1 MTTGLRASTFENLQL
16 NAGMFLANFDYSTAT
31 DAASLGALLKT
42 EREKTSGSALIGA
55 TRGGGTF
62 VCTPNTRSIEA
73 DGKREEW
80 KGSSVNDGWTIKL
93 TTTLLEINADNL
105 KRSFG
110 TADVTD
116 TEKKHTIKIRT
127 DIKDADY
134 IDSLAWVGDT
144 SKGYVLI
151 AIKNALN
158 TAGATLTWTD
168 KGEGTIPVE
177 FIAHQD
183 GLETDGYAPC
193 EVIFFDRRR
202 LTTRGRV
209 RALPHFR
216 RF

>member
-31 DAASLGALLKT
+31 DAATLGALLKT

-62 VCTPNTRSIEA
+62 VCTPNKRSIEA

-134 IDSLAWVGDT
+134 IDSLVWVGDT

-177 FIAHQD
+177 FTAHQD

-193 EVIFFDRRR
+193 EVIFFDP
-202 LTTRGRV
+202 
-209 RALPHFR
+209 AA
-216 RF
+216 

>member
-31 DAASLGALLKT
+31 DAASLGEMLKT

-134 IDSLAWVGDT
+134 IDSLVWVGDT

-177 FIAHQD
+177 FTAHQD

-193 EVIFFDRRR
+193 EVIFFDP
-202 LTTRGRV
+202 
-209 RALPHFR
+209 AA
-216 RF
+216 

>member
-31 DAASLGALLKT
+31 DAATLGALLKT

-80 KGSSVNDGWTIKL
+80 KGSSVNDGWTIKM

-134 IDSLAWVGDT
+134 IESLVWVGDT

-177 FIAHQD
+177 FTAHQD

-193 EVIFFDRRR
+193 EVIFFDP
-202 LTTRGRV
+202 
-209 RALPHFR
+209 AA
-216 RF
+216 

>member
-31 DAASLGALLKT
+31 DAATLGALLKT

-93 TTTLLEINADNL
+93 TTTLLEINATNL

-127 DIKDADY
+127 DIEDADY
-134 IDSLAWVGDT
+134 IDSLVWVGDT

-177 FIAHQD
+177 FTAHQD

-193 EVIFFDRRR
+193 EVIFFDH
-202 LTTRGRV
+202 
-209 RALPHFR
+209 AA
-216 RF
+216 

>member
-31 DAASLGALLKT
+31 DAATLGALLKT

-93 TTTLLEINADNL
+93 TTTLLEINANNL

-134 IDSLAWVGDT
+134 ITSLVWVGDT

-177 FIAHQD
+177 FTAHQD

-193 EVIFFDRRR
+193 EVIFFDP
-202 LTTRGRV
+202 
-209 RALPHFR
+209 ADPSNSQKSSK
-216 RF
+216 

>member
-31 DAASLGALLKT
+31 DAATLGALLKT
-42 EREKTSGSALIGA
+42 ERAKTSGSALIGA

-93 TTTLLEINADNL
+93 TTTLLEINATNL

-116 TEKKHTIKIRT
+116 VEKKHTIKIRT

-134 IDSLAWVGDT
+134 IDSLVWVGDT

-177 FIAHQD
+177 FTAHQD

-193 EVIFFDRRR
+193 EVIFFDP
-202 LTTRGRV
+202 
-209 RALPHFR
+209 AA
-216 RF
+216 

>member
-31 DAASLGALLKT
+31 DAATLGALLKT

-134 IDSLAWVGDT
+134 IDSLVWVGDT

-168 KGEGTIPVE
+168 KGEGTIPVA
-177 FIAHQD
+177 FTAHQD

-193 EVIFFDRRR
+193 EVIFFDP
-202 LTTRGRV
+202 
-209 RALPHFR
+209 AA
-216 RF
+216 

>member
-31 DAASLGALLKT
+31 DAATLGALLKT

-93 TTTLLEINADNL
+93 TTTLLEINATNL

-116 TEKKHTIKIRT
+116 AEKKHTIKIRT

-134 IDSLAWVGDT
+134 IESLVWVGDT

-177 FIAHQD
+177 FTAHQD

-193 EVIFFDRRR
+193 EVIFFDP
-202 LTTRGRV
+202 V
-209 RALPHFR
+209 A
-216 RF
+216 

>member
-31 DAASLGALLKT
+31 DAATLGALLKT

-93 TTTLLEINADNL
+93 TTTLLEINATNL

-110 TADVTD
+110 TADVTN

-134 IDSLAWVGDT
+134 IESLVWVGDT

-177 FIAHQD
+177 FTAHQD

-193 EVIFFDRRR
+193 EVIFFDP
-202 LTTRGRV
+202 
-209 RALPHFR
+209 AA
-216 RF
+216 

>member
-31 DAASLGALLKT
+31 DAATLGALLKT

-62 VCTPNTRSIEA
+62 ICTPNTRSIEA

-93 TTTLLEINADNL
+93 TTTLLEINATNL

-134 IDSLAWVGDT
+134 IDSLVWVGDT

-177 FIAHQD
+177 FTAHQD

-193 EVIFFDRRR
+193 EVIFFDP
-202 LTTRGRV
+202 
-209 RALPHFR
+209 AA
-216 RF
+216 

>member
-31 DAASLGALLKT
+31 DAATLGALLKT
-42 EREKTSGSALIGA
+42 EREKASGSALIGA

-93 TTTLLEINADNL
+93 TTTLLEINATNL

-116 TEKKHTIKIRT
+116 MEKKHTIKIRT

-134 IDSLAWVGDT
+134 INSLVWVGDT

-151 AIKNALN
+151 AIKNAMN

-177 FIAHQD
+177 FTAHQD

-193 EVIFFDRRR
+193 EVIFFDP
-202 LTTRGRV
+202 
-209 RALPHFR
+209 AA
-216 RF
+216 

>member
-31 DAASLGALLKT
+31 DAATLGALLKT

-93 TTTLLEINADNL
+93 TTTLLEINATNL

-134 IDSLAWVGDT
+134 IDSLVWVGDT

-158 TAGATLTWTD
+158 TTGATLTWTD

-177 FIAHQD
+177 FTAHQD

-193 EVIFFDRRR
+193 EVIFFDP
-202 LTTRGRV
+202 
-209 RALPHFR
+209 AA
-216 RF
+216 

>member
-31 DAASLGALLKT
+31 DAATLGALLKT

-93 TTTLLEINADNL
+93 TTILLEINATNL

-116 TEKKHTIKIRT
+116 VEKKHTIKIRT

-134 IDSLAWVGDT
+134 IESLVWVGDT

-177 FIAHQD
+177 FTAHQD

-193 EVIFFDRRR
+193 EVIFFDP
-202 LTTRGRV
+202 
-209 RALPHFR
+209 AA
-216 RF
+216 

>member
-31 DAASLGALLKT
+31 DAATLGALLKT

-55 TRGGGTF
+55 TRGGGRF

-134 IDSLAWVGDT
+134 IESLVWVGDT

-177 FIAHQD
+177 FTAHQD

-193 EVIFFDRRR
+193 EVIFFDP
-202 LTTRGRV
+202 
-209 RALPHFR
+209 AA
-216 RF
+216 

>member
-31 DAASLGALLKT
+31 DAATLGALLKT

-62 VCTPNTRSIEA
+62 VCTPNKRSIEA

-93 TTTLLEINADNL
+93 TTTLLEINATNL

-134 IDSLAWVGDT
+134 INSLVWVGDT

-177 FIAHQD
+177 FTAHQD

-193 EVIFFDRRR
+193 EVIFFDP
-202 LTTRGRV
+202 
-209 RALPHFR
+209 AA
-216 RF
+216 

>member
-16 NAGMFLANFDYSTAT
+16 NAGMFLANFDYSTAM
-31 DAASLGALLKT
+31 DAATLGALLKT
-42 EREKTSGSALIGA
+42 EREKASGSALIGA

-127 DIKDADY
+127 GIKDADY
-134 IDSLAWVGDT
+134 ITSLVWVGDT

-177 FIAHQD
+177 FTAHQD

-193 EVIFFDRRR
+193 EVIFFDP
-202 LTTRGRV
+202 
-209 RALPHFR
+209 AA
-216 RF
+216 

>member
-31 DAASLGALLKT
+31 DAATLGALLKT

-93 TTTLLEINADNL
+93 TTTLLEINATNL

-134 IDSLAWVGDT
+134 IESLVWVGDT

-151 AIKNALN
+151 AIKNTLN

-177 FIAHQD
+177 FTAHQD

-193 EVIFFDRRR
+193 EVIFFDP
-202 LTTRGRV
+202 
-209 RALPHFR
+209 AA
-216 RF
+216 

>member
-31 DAASLGALLKT
+31 DAATLGALLKT

-134 IDSLAWVGDT
+134 IDSLVWVGDT

-177 FIAHQD
+177 FTAHQA
-183 GLETDGYAPC
+183 GLGTDGYAPC
-193 EVIFFDRRR
+193 EVIFFDP
-202 LTTRGRV
+202 
-209 RALPHFR
+209 AA
-216 RF
+216 

>member
-134 IDSLAWVGDT
+134 IESLVWVGDT

-177 FIAHQD
+177 FTAHQD
-183 GLETDGYAPC
+183 GLGTDGYAPC
-193 EVIFFDRRR
+193 EVIFFDP
-202 LTTRGRV
+202 
-209 RALPHFR
+209 AA
-216 RF
+216 

>member
-31 DAASLGALLKT
+31 DAATLGALLKT
-42 EREKTSGSALIGA
+42 EREKASGSALIGA

-93 TTTLLEINADNL
+93 TTTLLEINPNNL

-134 IDSLAWVGDT
+134 INSLVWVGDT

-177 FIAHQD
+177 FTAHQD

-193 EVIFFDRRR
+193 EVIFFDP
-202 LTTRGRV
+202 
-209 RALPHFR
+209 AS
-216 RF
+216 

>member
-31 DAASLGALLKT
+31 DAATLGALLKT

-62 VCTPNTRSIEA
+62 VCTPKTRSIEA

-93 TTTLLEINADNL
+93 TTTLLEINATNL

-134 IDSLAWVGDT
+134 INSLVWVGDT

-177 FIAHQD
+177 FTAHQD

-193 EVIFFDRRR
+193 EVIFFDP
-202 LTTRGRV
+202 
-209 RALPHFR
+209 AA
-216 RF
+216 

>member
-31 DAASLGALLKT
+31 DAAKLGELLKT
-42 EREKTSGSALIGA
+42 AREKTSGSALIGA

-93 TTTLLEINADNL
+93 TTTLLEINATNL

-127 DIKDADY
+127 DIKATDY
-134 IDSLAWVGDT
+134 IASLVWVGDT

-177 FIAHQD
+177 FTAHQD

-193 EVIFFDRRR
+193 EVIFFDP
-202 LTTRGRV
+202 
-209 RALPHFR
+209 AD
-216 RF
+216 

>member
-31 DAASLGALLKT
+31 DAATLGTLLKT
-42 EREKTSGSALIGA
+42 ERSKTSGSALIGA

-134 IDSLAWVGDT
+134 IDSLVWVGDT

-177 FIAHQD
+177 FTAHQD

-193 EVIFFDRRR
+193 EVIFFDP
-202 LTTRGRV
+202 
-209 RALPHFR
+209 AA
-216 RF
+216 

>member
-31 DAASLGALLKT
+31 DAATLGALLKT

-73 DGKREEW
+73 DGNREEW

-134 IDSLAWVGDT
+134 IDSLVWVGDT

-177 FIAHQD
+177 FTAHQD

-193 EVIFFDRRR
+193 EVIFFDP
-202 LTTRGRV
+202 
-209 RALPHFR
+209 AA
-216 RF
+216 

>member
-31 DAASLGALLKT
+31 DAATLGALLKT

-93 TTTLLEINADNL
+93 TTTLLEINATNL

-127 DIKDADY
+127 DIEDADY
-134 IDSLAWVGDT
+134 IESLVWVGDT

-177 FIAHQD
+177 FTAHQD

-193 EVIFFDRRR
+193 EVIFFDP
-202 LTTRGRV
+202 
-209 RALPHFR
+209 AA
-216 RF
+216 

>member
-31 DAASLGALLKT
+31 DAATLGALLKT

-93 TTTLLEINADNL
+93 TTTLLEINATNL

-134 IDSLAWVGDT
+134 IESLVWVGDT

-151 AIKNALN
+151 AIQNALN

-177 FIAHQD
+177 FTAHQD

-193 EVIFFDRRR
+193 EVIFFDP
-202 LTTRGRV
+202 
-209 RALPHFR
+209 AA
-216 RF
+216 

>member
-31 DAASLGALLKT
+31 DAATLGALLKT

-127 DIKDADY
+127 GIKDADY
-134 IDSLAWVGDT
+134 ITSLVWVGDT

-177 FIAHQD
+177 FTAHQD

-193 EVIFFDRRR
+193 EVIFFDP
-202 LTTRGRV
+202 
-209 RALPHFR
+209 AA
-216 RF
+216 

>member
-31 DAASLGALLKT
+31 DAATLGALLKT

-93 TTTLLEINADNL
+93 TTTLLEINATNL

-134 IDSLAWVGDT
+134 IESLVWVGDT

-177 FIAHQD
+177 FTAHQD

-193 EVIFFDRRR
+193 EVKFFDP
-202 LTTRGRV
+202 
-209 RALPHFR
+209 AA
-216 RF
+216 

>member
-16 NAGMFLANFDYSTAT
+16 NAGMFLADFDYSTAT
-31 DAASLGALLKT
+31 DAATLGALLKT

-127 DIKDADY
+127 DIKAADY
-134 IDSLAWVGDT
+134 INSLVWVGDT

-177 FIAHQD
+177 FTAHQD

-193 EVIFFDRRR
+193 EVIFFDP
-202 LTTRGRV
+202 
-209 RALPHFR
+209 AA
-216 RF
+216 

>member
-31 DAASLGALLKT
+31 DAATLGALLKT

-93 TTTLLEINADNL
+93 TTTLLEINATNL

-116 TEKKHTIKIRT
+116 TEKKHTIKIRS

-134 IDSLAWVGDT
+134 IESLVWVGDT

-177 FIAHQD
+177 FTAHQD

-193 EVIFFDRRR
+193 EVIFFDP
-202 LTTRGRV
+202 
-209 RALPHFR
+209 AA
-216 RF
+216 

>member
-31 DAASLGALLKT
+31 DAATLGALLKT

-134 IDSLAWVGDT
+134 IDSLVWVGDT

-151 AIKNALN
+151 DIKNALN

-177 FIAHQD
+177 FTAHQD

-193 EVIFFDRRR
+193 EVIFFDP
-202 LTTRGRV
+202 
-209 RALPHFR
+209 AA
-216 RF
+216 

>member
-16 NAGMFLANFDYSTAT
+16 NAGMFLADFDYSTAT
-31 DAASLGALLKT
+31 DAATLGALLKT

-93 TTTLLEINADNL
+93 TTTLLEINATNL

-134 IDSLAWVGDT
+134 IESLVWVGDT

-177 FIAHQD
+177 FTAHQD

-193 EVIFFDRRR
+193 EVIFFDP
-202 LTTRGRV
+202 
-209 RALPHFR
+209 AA
-216 RF
+216 

>member
-31 DAASLGALLKT
+31 DAATLGALLKT

-110 TADVTD
+110 TADITD

-134 IDSLAWVGDT
+134 IDSLVWVGDT

-177 FIAHQD
+177 FTAHQD

-193 EVIFFDRRR
+193 EVIFFDP
-202 LTTRGRV
+202 
-209 RALPHFR
+209 AA
-216 RF
+216 

>member
-134 IDSLAWVGDT
+134 IESLVWVGDT

-177 FIAHQD
+177 FTAHQD
-183 GLETDGYAPC
+183 GLETDEYAPC
-193 EVIFFDRRR
+193 EVIFFDP
-202 LTTRGRV
+202 
-209 RALPHFR
+209 AA
-216 RF
+216 

>member
-31 DAASLGALLKT
+31 DAATLGALLKT

-80 KGSSVNDGWTIKL
+80 KGSSANDGWTIKL
-93 TTTLLEINADNL
+93 TTTLLEINATNL

-134 IDSLAWVGDT
+134 IDSLVWVGDT

-177 FIAHQD
+177 FTAHQD

-193 EVIFFDRRR
+193 EVIFFDP
-202 LTTRGRV
+202 
-209 RALPHFR
+209 AA
-216 RF
+216 

>member
-31 DAASLGALLKT
+31 DAATLGALLKT

-93 TTTLLEINADNL
+93 TTTLLEINATNL

-134 IDSLAWVGDT
+134 IDSLVWVGDT

-177 FIAHQD
+177 FTAHQD
-183 GLETDGYAPC
+183 GLGTDGYAPC
-193 EVIFFDRRR
+193 EVIFFDP
-202 LTTRGRV
+202 
-209 RALPHFR
+209 AA
-216 RF
+216 

>member
-31 DAASLGALLKT
+31 DAATLGALLKT

-127 DIKDADY
+127 DFKDADY
-134 IDSLAWVGDT
+134 IESLVWVGDT

-177 FIAHQD
+177 FTAHQD

-193 EVIFFDRRR
+193 EVIFFDP
-202 LTTRGRV
+202 
-209 RALPHFR
+209 AA
-216 RF
+216 

>member
-16 NAGMFLANFDYSTAT
+16 NAGMFLADFDYSTAT
-31 DAASLGALLKT
+31 DAATLGALLKT

-134 IDSLAWVGDT
+134 INSLVWVGDT

-177 FIAHQD
+177 FTAHQD

-193 EVIFFDRRR
+193 EVIFFDP
-202 LTTRGRV
+202 
-209 RALPHFR
+209 AA
-216 RF
+216 

>member
-31 DAASLGALLKT
+31 DAATLGALLKT

-93 TTTLLEINADNL
+93 TTTLLEINATNL

-116 TEKKHTIKIRT
+116 TEKKHTINIRT

-134 IDSLAWVGDT
+134 IDSLVWVGDT

-177 FIAHQD
+177 FTAHQD

-193 EVIFFDRRR
+193 EVIFFDP
-202 LTTRGRV
+202 
-209 RALPHFR
+209 AA
-216 RF
+216 